1 MPRQQELHQTKKFHL
16 PVFLKYSIE
25 CRQNYFTCGIH
36 DQRGLR
42 FSLLNSVF
50 MWICHQVTFQEIV
63 SEPQTPFCPAS
74 YLYFAT
80 KFIFRDE
87 TSTAFI
93 SETGRFPIVKFGQI
107 RCFTLKLEHIKK
119 SKQSEKV
126 TLASRNTFNIDSNLN
141 PDCNFAVQ
149 QTRSQYF
156 SPHSLSMFKNTL
168 KVNKDA
174 YFCFA
179 RQQRREPKA

>member
-1 MPRQQELHQTKKFHL
+1 MQRQQELHQTKKFHL
-16 PVFLKYSIE
+16 PVFLKCSIE
-25 CRQNYFTCGIH
+25 CRQSSFTCGIH

-42 FSLLNSVF
+42 FSLLNGVF

-74 YLYFAT
+74 YLYFAA
-80 KFIFRDE
+80 KFILRNE

-107 RCFTLKLEHIKK
+107 GCFNLKLEHIKK

-126 TLASRNTFNIDSNLN
+126 TLASRNTLN
-141 PDCNFAVQ
+141 THCFSFIVFSSVPYSRCYLLFILPIQLSFISHRLAVHLYLQ
-149 QTRSQYF
+149 LTMDVG
-156 SPHSLSMFKNTL
+156 HAKHVL
-168 KVNKDA
+168 
-174 YFCFA
+174 
-179 RQQRREPKA
+179 

>member
-1 MPRQQELHQTKKFHL
+1 MQRQQELHQTKKFHL

-25 CRQNYFTCGIH
+25 CRQSSFTCGIH

-42 FSLLNSVF
+42 FSLLNGVF

-74 YLYFAT
+74 YLYFTA
-80 KFIFRDE
+80 KFILRNE
-87 TSTAFI
+87 TSTAFV

-107 RCFTLKLEHIKK
+107 RCFNLKLERIKK

-126 TLASRNTFNIDSNLN
+126 TLASRNINHEANDFNLLKF
-141 PDCNFAVQ
+141 PELYAA
-149 QTRSQYF
+149 TRAISE
-156 SPHSLSMFKNTL
+156 
-168 KVNKDA
+168 NKHDD
-174 YFCFA
+174 YPFIILDPVPL
-179 RQQRREPKA
+179 PKHKTI

>member
-1 MPRQQELHQTKKFHL
+1 MQRQQELHQTKKFHL

-25 CRQNYFTCGIH
+25 CRQSSFTCGIH

-42 FSLLNSVF
+42 FSLLNGVF

-74 YLYFAT
+74 YLYFTA
-80 KFIFRDE
+80 KFILRNE

-107 RCFTLKLEHIKK
+107 RCFNLKLERIKK

-126 TLASRNTFNIDSNLN
+126 TLASRNTLTMETMGIILAELTKWKTASSQLLN
-141 PDCNFAVQ
+141 QFIPIWLKQSKYLQVPNPILIICII
-149 QTRSQYF
+149 
-156 SPHSLSMFKNTL
+156 SLLF
-168 KVNKDA
+168 
-174 YFCFA
+174 
-179 RQQRREPKA
+179 

>member
-1 MPRQQELHQTKKFHL
+1 MQRQQELHQTKKFHL

-25 CRQNYFTCGIH
+25 CRQSSFTCGIH
-36 DQRGLR
+36 DRRGLR
-42 FSLLNSVF
+42 FSLLNGVF

-74 YLYFAT
+74 YLYFTA
-80 KFIFRDE
+80 KFILRNE

-107 RCFTLKLEHIKK
+107 RCFNLKLERIKK

-126 TLASRNTFNIDSNLN
+126 TLASRNTLKYMFVMQGLVSV
-141 PDCNFAVQ
+141 CG
-149 QTRSQYF
+149 
-156 SPHSLSMFKNTL
+156 LSFML
-168 KVNKDA
+168 GLGSC
-174 YFCFA
+174 FCLPA
-179 RQQRREPKA
+179 